1 MVDPLVAL
9 LILALILVII
19 WAIYRALSPKAI
31 PGPVVAVD
39 GSVTSATVGRVATM
53 SSQAHGLVGRP
64 DELRRAPDGRV
75 VPVEVKSSRGPPPG
89 RPPYFSHVLQLY
101 AYCQIVEE
109 RYGAAPPYG
118 LMIYNDGIPRMVAW
132 DDGARQ
138 ELSDWMARYREPYGG
153 DALPT
158 VPKCRSAAAA
168 STSQPA
174 TELFA
179 PIEE

>member
-9 LILALILVII
+9 LILTLVLVII
-19 WAIYRALSPKAI
+19 WAIYRALSPKAL

-53 SSQAHGLVGRP
+53 SSQIHGLVGRP
-64 DELRRAPDGRV
+64 DELRRSPDGRV

-89 RPPYFSHVLQLY
+89 RPPYFSHVLQFY
-101 AYCQIVEE
+101 AYCQIVED

-118 LMIYNDGIPRMVAW
+118 LMIYSDGTPRRVAW
-132 DDGARQ
+132 DGRARQ
-138 ELSDWMARYREPYGG
+138 ELADWVVRFRGPYGG

-158 VPKCRSAAAA
+158 VPKCRSCAYLSVCDRGLRAD
-168 STSQPA
+168 
-174 TELFA
+174 
-179 PIEE
+179 